1 VRVRRQTD
9 QGSMT
14 VLVVLVGLALTTA
27 IMLAMLPVLIELVD
41 RQQARSAAD
50 AAALA
55 GVTGGRS
62 AAASLAE
69 RNDGALVDWSR
80 SGHDVTVWV
89 RVGDQVVTARATDG
103 P

>member
-1 VRVRRQTD
+1 
-9 QGSMT
+9 MT
-14 VLVVLVGLALTTA
+14 VLVVLVGLALTVALT
-27 IMLAMLPVLIELVD
+27 LALVPVLGDLTD

-62 AAASLAE
+62 ASASLAG
-69 RNDGALVDWSR
+69 RNDAVLVDWSR
-80 SGHDVTVWV
+80 NGREVTVRV
-89 RVGDQVVTARATDG
+89 RVGEQVATARATDG

>member
-1 VRVRRQTD
+1 
-9 QGSMT
+9 MT
-14 VLVVLVGLALTTA
+14 VLVGAVGLALTAAITA
-27 IMLAMLPVLIELVD
+27 AMVPVLVELTD

-62 AAASLAE
+62 AAASLAA
-69 RNDGALVDWSR
+69 RNDADLVGWSQTGR
-80 SGHDVTVWV
+80 EVTVRV